1 MRRAATLLA
10 LAALLACK
18 SEEKPSGLPV
28 VATVGAN
35 PSLGAGVE
43 VLYDTW
49 GVPHV
54 YAKSDADGA
63 YGMGYVQ
70 ARDRLFQMDL
80 LRRLARGRLSELV
93 GEDGLTADVGYRT
106 LFTST
111 QHTASGSYRIEDVI
125 AERLASTSPGF
136 VAILQAYAAGVNRY
150 LDDLAAGHDGA
161 RLPVEYSL
169 VGVGAAEL
177 AAPAAR
183 WEIEDTLAIG
193 RLLVWQLSEDLES
206 EIAYGQLYL
215 ALAAGGGAPAA
226 LFADLT
232 RFAPATSST
241 ILPAAGALAAAP
253 PSALVAPGAALALAG
268 ARAALAGLPRL
279 SGPEKAGSNNWVVS
293 RAVADGVHALVA
305 NDPHLS
311 MSSPANFQLIHVS
324 TPTRDVAGV
333 SFPGAPVI
341 EIGHNGKVA
350 WGATVAGYDVTDV
363 YGEAV
368 SGGQIVVP
376 AGAPAAVTIDEA
388 FTVRGAA
395 AAVHVPVVLVPNH
408 GPVLPGSMTS
418 TTAYTMKWTGQVPSD
433 EVLAFWDL
441 NSAGTVAEAFTAIQ
455 KFDVGAQNFVIADT
469 AGNIGYFP
477 HAYVP
482 VRGTG
487 ACLSP
492 PWAPM
497 PGSGACDW
505 SGRLP
510 EPGDASCAAD
520 RLKCLPRSLNPTQ
533 GWIAT
538 ANNDITGFTLDDNP
552 LNDPA
557 YLYAFVDLG
566 YRHARIVERL
576 TAKTTGY
583 TFDDMSDIQS
593 DNFSKFAQALVPG
606 LLAWWAS
613 SDCGAEA
620 GGPNC
625 ALALGAKGLTDAAAL
640 LAGWDFHTPMGL
652 SSADPT
658 SAALADPAGSSA
670 AAALFHALVP
680 RLARRI
686 LDDELAQFD
695 VGGAPL
701 SVNRFEGMLSD
712 QELAKY
718 LAALAG
724 YAPGGTPPAFPLL
737 TGSSL
742 CDDVRTAT
750 VTETCADMAVRAL
763 EDAVGFLSQASIFGS
778 ADPAVWRW
786 GRLHRVVFQNPV
798 GAFGAPLFD
807 YGPFANDG
815 GLYTVDVGN
824 FSWSDDGSSG
834 FASER
839 GFIQHAGPNV
849 RFTAEVGASG
859 VRWRA
864 VIPGGE
870 SGFAGDA
877 HYEDQI
883 PAWLANETVDQP
895 YTRAEV
901 DAAATGRIVFTR

>member
-1 MRRAATLLA
+1 MRRAVPLLA
-10 LAALLACK
+10 LLAFLACK
-18 SEEKPSGLPV
+18 SEEKTSSLPV

-43 VLYDTW
+43 VLYDGW
-49 GVPHV
+49 GIPHV
-54 YAKSDADGA
+54 YAQSDADGA
-63 YGMGYVQ
+63 YAMGYVQ

-80 LRRLARGRLSELV
+80 LRRAARGRTAELV
-93 GEDGLTADVGYRT
+93 GQDGLTQDVTIRT

-111 QHTASGSYRIEDVI
+111 QHTAAGSYRIEDVI

-150 LDDLAAGHDGA
+150 LDDLVAGHDGA
-161 RLPVEYSL
+161 RLPVEYSAL
-169 VGVGAAEL
+169 GVGAGDVAI
-177 AAPAAR
+177 
-183 WEIEDTLAIG
+183 WTIEDTLALG
-193 RLLVWQLSEDLES
+193 RLITWELSQDLES

-232 RFAPATSST
+232 RFAPATGST
-241 ILPAAGALAAAP
+241 ILGSSASAPAPSAALA
-253 PSALVAPGAALALAG
+253 APGAALALAG
-268 ARAALAGLPRL
+268 ARAAVSNLPLL
-279 SGPEKAGSNNWVVS
+279 SGREKAGSNNWVLS
-293 RAVADGVHALVA
+293 RDLADGVHALVA
-305 NDPHLS
+305 NDPHLALY
-311 MSSPANFQLIHVS
+311 SPSFFHLIHLS
-324 TPTRDVAGV
+324 TPSRDVTGV
-333 SFPGAPVI
+333 AFPGAPVI
-341 EIGHNGKVA
+341 EIGHNGKIA
-350 WGATVAGYDVTDV
+350 WGVTVAGYDVTDV
-363 YGEAV
+363 YRENV
-368 SGGQIVVP
+368 SGGQIVTP
-376 AGAPAAVTIDEA
+376 PGAPAAVNIDEA
-388 FTVRGAA
+388 FTVRG
-395 AAVHVPVVLVPNH
+395 VPDPVPVTVVLVPNH
-408 GPVLPGSMTS
+408 GPVIPDSMTS

-433 EVLAFWDL
+433 EVLALWDL
-441 NSAGTVAEAFTAIQ
+441 NAAGTVAEAFQAI
-455 KFDVGAQNFVIADT
+455 KLFEVGAQNFVVADS

-482 VRGTG
+482 IRGTG
-487 ACLSP
+487 ACLYP

-497 PGSGACDW
+497 PGDGSCDW

-510 EPGDASCAAD
+510 EPDDASCTAD
-520 RLKCLPRSLNPTQ
+520 PLKCLPQALNPAR

-538 ANNDITGFTLDDNP
+538 ANNDITGFTLDNDP

-557 YLYAFVDLG
+557 YLYATRDLG

-576 TAKTTGY
+576 GEKTTGY

-593 DNFSKFAQALVPG
+593 DNLSKFAQALVPG

-620 GGPNC
+620 GEPSC
-625 ALALGAKGLTDAAAL
+625 AAVLDARGLKAAADL
-640 LAGWDFHTPMGL
+640 IRGWDFHTPTGL
-652 SSADPT
+652 STSDPT
-658 SAALADPAGSSA
+658 SAALPDPAGSSA

-686 LDDELAQFD
+686 LDDDLALYD
-695 VGGAPL
+695 VDGAPM
-701 SVNRFEGMLSD
+701 SVNRVEEMLSD

-724 YAPGGTPPAFPLL
+724 YAPSRTPPAVPLV
-737 TGSSL
+737 TGTSL
-742 CDDVRTAT
+742 CDDVRTAS

-763 EDAVGFLSQASIFGS
+763 EDAVAFLSQTSVLGS
-778 ADPAVWRW
+778 ADPADWRW
-786 GRLHRVVFQNPV
+786 GRLHRVVFWNPL
-798 GAFGAPLFD
+798 GASASLLD

-815 GLYTVDVGN
+815 GLYTVDVAN
-824 FSWSDDGSSG
+824 FSWSDDGSSA

-839 GFIQHAGPNV
+839 GFIQRSGPVV
-849 RFTAEVGASG
+849 RFTAEIGASG

-870 SGFAGDA
+870 SAFAGDP

-883 PAWLANETVDQP
+883 PAWLANEKVDQP

-901 DAAATGRIVFTR
+901 DATATGRLLFAR